1 MTLLFVVAVVML
13 SVRIAAVLVWL
24 THHHDNRVD
33 VEERRKARV
42 DHQVRTLRVPARDYL
57 TRDNVSVRVE
67 AVVHYRLV
75 APGEAPTPTQHDHG
89 AMSRMVQTS
98 LRSAIGKVE
107 RDDLLS
113 NRDLADDGP
122 VVPQPT
128 REGPQDAPPYGPR
141 DAAGNPQDAVVE
153 PQGTAEAGL
162 TMTEVDDSVDGIDT
176 PGEGQPPSPDV
187 KADPRPT
194 TKAVSGVAAGRRM
207 TLVRLGRGG
216 GAQLPAGDRMRERA
230 EKAILSSVPRP
241 VTGPAC
247 LGGRGDAGYL
257 RGWDDA
263 VDWIAKGNEANPPT
277 WGDVAYMTGWNDAT
291 RAIAKA
297 GQAAKTSPDPQTA
310 SCA

>member
-13 SVRIAAVLVWL
+13 SVRVAAVLVWL
-24 THHHDNRVD
+24 THHHDNRVG
-33 VEERRKARV
+33 VEERGKAKG

-75 APGEAPTPTQHDHG
+75 APGEAPTTTQHDEG
-89 AMSRMVQTS
+89 AMSQMVQTS
-98 LRSAIGKVE
+98 LRSAIGKAD

-113 NRDLADDGP
+113 KRELADDNP
-122 VVPQPT
+122 AVPQPT

-153 PQGTAEAGL
+153 PQGTAQAGL
-162 TMTEVDDSVDGIDT
+162 TMPAVDGIDT
-176 PGEGQPPSPDV
+176 PSEGQLASPDV
-187 KADPRPT
+187 KAAPPPT
-194 TKAVSGVAAGRRM
+194 TKAVSGVAPGRRM
-207 TLVRLGRGG
+207 TLVKLGRGG
-216 GAQLPAGDRMRERA
+216 GSQLSAGDRVREPA
-230 EKAILSSVPRP
+230 EKAILGSVPRP

-263 VDWIAKGNEANPPT
+263 VDWMGKGNEANPPT

-297 GQAAKTSPDPQTA
+297 GLSAKTGPDSQAARSA
-310 SCA
+310 